1 MLISVIVPTYN
12 RSKLL
17 LECVYSI
24 LNQSYNN
31 LEVIIVSD
39 GSTDD
44 TEGLISLIK
53 DDRVVFKQLKKNYG
67 YPAKARNEGIKLAKG
82 EFIAFCDD
90 DDLWENN
97 KIFKQVELLNMGYD
111 FIFSNFKFI
120 DAKKNSFKTFYLKY
134 IVYFIINV
142 LNRRISYLFFSIT
155 NPVVNSSVL
164 LSKHHLQ
171 KYNFN
176 ESVLYRASEDYYL
189 WIQIYLQSKPYY
201 LNHELVK
208 YRVHETNISHD
219 FHENLKRCI
228 LVMRD
233 FTPTSINQNILKKL
247 GLIFYKT
254 RTLLN
259 KFFYSYRR

>member
-1 MLISVIVPTYN
+1 MLISVIIPTYN

-24 LNQSYNN
+24 LDQSYNN

-44 TEGLISLIK
+44 TEELISLIK
-53 DDRVVFKQLKKNYG
+53 DDRIVFKQLKKNYG
-67 YPAKARNEGIKLAKG
+67 YPAKARNEGVKIAKG

-90 DDLWENN
+90 DDLWEKN
-97 KIFKQVELLNMGYD
+97 KIFEQVELLNRGYT
-111 FIFSNFKFI
+111 FIFSNFKFLN
-120 DAKKNSFKTFYLKY
+120 DKKSILKTFYLKN
-134 IVYFIINV
+134 VVSFIINV
-142 LNRRISYLFFSIT
+142 LNKRISYLFFSVT

-164 LSKHHLQ
+164 LSKNHLQ

-201 LNHELVK
+201 LNQELVK
-208 YRVHETNISHD
+208 YRVHETNISQD

-228 LVMRD
+228 LVFRD
-233 FTPTSINQNILKKL
+233 FKAISINQNILKKL

-254 RTLLN
+254 RTVLN
-259 KFFYSYRR
+259 KLFYS